1 MTSSSLDFKL
11 DELPWLL
18 PPWRQL
24 GRYLQSGVL
33 PQALLLTG
41 PLDAGT
47 GILAHFFTR
56 RLLCHQPVG
65 DQACG
70 ICSSCKLFDAGNHP
84 DAIML
89 VPEEPGKSILI
100 DQVRALIATLSLKPQ
115 YGAHRVVTIAPA
127 DKLNR
132 AAANGLLKT
141 LEEPD
146 ARTMLLLLTH
156 IPASLQATIR
166 SRCQSLTVDN
176 PGHKQTADWLK
187 PRLANPGESDMLI
200 AMAGG
205 APLRALELA
214 GSELPGLRL
223 RFFKAWQAVLLKKAD
238 PLQCAEQWQKTPC
251 ETLLEWLRS
260 WVADLVRLSMAADS
274 AVIDNSDLIH
284 ELSALSSGLNLK
296 ALFQFYEYLGG
307 ALLSLTGQANRQ
319 LVLEEALILG
329 ARLPERP

>member
-1 MTSSSLDFKL
+1 MTSCRPDFKL
-11 DELPWLL
+11 EELPWLL
-18 PPWRQL
+18 PPWQQL
-24 GRYLQSGVL
+24 GHYLQSGIL
-33 PQALLLTG
+33 PQALLLTD
-41 PLDAGT
+41 PLNAGAD
-47 GILAHFFTR
+47 ILAYYFTR
-56 RLLCHQPVG
+56 RLLCLQPLG

-70 ICSSCKLFDAGNHP
+70 ICSSCKLFEAGNHP
-84 DAIML
+84 DAIKL
-89 VPEEPGKSILI
+89 VPEESGKSILI

-115 YGAHRVVTIAPA
+115 YGAHRVVTIVPA

-156 IPASLQATIR
+156 NPASLPATIR

-176 PGHKQTADWLK
+176 PSHKQTADWLK
-187 PRLANPGESDMLI
+187 PRLANQGESAMLT

-205 APLRALELA
+205 SPLRALELA
-214 GSELPGLRL
+214 GGELPGLRM
-223 RFFKAWQAVLLKKAD
+223 RFFKAWQAVVLNKAD

-260 WVADLVRLSMAADS
+260 WVADLVRLSMAVDS

-284 ELSALSSGLNLK
+284 ELRALSSGLNLK
-296 ALFQFYEYLGG
+296 ALFRFYEYLGG
-307 ALLSLTGQANRQ
+307 ALPALAGQANRQ
-319 LVLEEALILG
+319 LVLEEALILC
-329 ARLPERP
+329 ARLPERH